1 MRAPINIHC
10 QGGPQWSYMS
20 YRKCLHD
27 SNDHIE
33 VPIVGLLLNAQHNI
47 VKVLGL
53 YTVYSHQKGL
63 CTTFLS
69 LHVCMQSGNMASNRQ
84 EEAIRIVSNNHNLLL
99 TGQAGSGKSRVLKEL
114 IPMLRKQGKQVAV
127 LCTMGMA
134 AIQMQEYNATTIH
147 RYCRININNK
157 FN

>member
-1 MRAPINIHC
+1 MLNI
-10 QGGPQWSYMS
+10 Y
-20 YRKCLHD
+20 
-27 SNDHIE
+27 
-33 VPIVGLLLNAQHNI
+33 NI

-114 IPMLRKQGKQVAV
+114 IPMLRKQRKQVAV
-127 LCTMGMA
+127 LCTMVLCT
-134 AIQMQEYNATTIH
+134 MQQPFTGTVELISIISSIRRN
-147 RYCRININNK
+147 
-157 FN
+157 